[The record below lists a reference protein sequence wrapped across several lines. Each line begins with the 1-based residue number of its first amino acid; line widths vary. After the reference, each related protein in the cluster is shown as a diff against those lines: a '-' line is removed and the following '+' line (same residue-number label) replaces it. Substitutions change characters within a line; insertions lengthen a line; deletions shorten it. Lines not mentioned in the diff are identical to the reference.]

1 MSERHVKVS
10 ERQFGIFSGRMFA
23 CHVKT
28 VKMSGKHVKM
38 IERHLGIFSGN
49 MSEGHVKMSGRH
61 VKMYERHFGFLKVQY
76 IGQLSQRVCQK
87 IKFSFTVSPNLKNLS
102 NTISHT
108 VHINMSLQKPLPL
121 EMP

>member
-1 MSERHVKVS
+1 MA
-10 ERQFGIFSGRMFA
+10 FFSGRMFA

-28 VKMSGKHVKM
+28 VKISGKHVKM

-49 MSEGHVKMSGRH
+49 MSEGHVKM
-61 VKMYERHFGFLKVQY
+61 YEDILDFLKVQY

>member
-1 MSERHVKVS
+1 MA
-10 ERQFGIFSGRMFA
+10 FFSFKMCA
-23 CHVKT
+23 CH

-38 IERHLGIFSGN
+38 IERHLGVFPGK
-49 MSEGHVKMSGRH
+49 MSEGHVKMPGRH
-61 VKMYERHFGFLKVQY
+61 VKMYERHFFDILKVQY
-76 IGQLSQRVCQK
+76 IGQLSQKKKKK
-87 IKFSFTVSPNLKNLS
+87 IKFSFIVSPNLKSLS

>member
-1 MSERHVKVS
+1 MA
-10 ERQFGIFSGRMFA
+10 FFSGRMFA

>member
-1 MSERHVKVS
+1 MLR
-10 ERQFGIFSGRMFA
+10 
-23 CHVKT
+23 C
-28 VKMSGKHVKM
+28 
-38 IERHLGIFSGN
+38 LGDMLRCMREILD
-49 MSEGHVKMSGRH
+49 
-61 VKMYERHFGFLKVQY
+61 FLKVQY

>member
-1 MSERHVKVS
+1 MA
-10 ERQFGIFSGRMFA
+10 FFSGRMFA

-61 VKMYERHFGFLKVQY
+61 VKMYERHFGILKVQY
-76 IGQLSQRVCQK
+76 IGQLSQRVSQK
-87 IKFSFTVSPNLKNLS
+87 IKFSFIVSPNLKNLS